1 MLIEETKKDHSGKIM
16 GEQLCFQ
23 SCQSREK
30 QALFP
35 WQQAPV
41 LLNTM
46 FQVRCIVAQPQHS
59 EVEDSPGQ
67 PGLHRGSI
75 SVSQDISLNGRIVA
89 NQSRRTCNVA
99 PSSIPNKINETM
111 VLVDGHL
118 RILTLL
124 KTVGHYESMRK
135 PRYQKT
141 KQSIL

>member
-1 MLIEETKKDHSGKIM
+1 
-16 GEQLCFQ
+16 
-23 SCQSREK
+23 
-30 QALFP
+30 
-35 WQQAPV
+35 
-41 LLNTM
+41 M

-67 PGLHRGSI
+67 PGLHHGSM
-75 SVSQDISLNGRIVA
+75 SVSQDMSLNGRIVA